1 MLNQMRCC
9 LGLVLAACVAVQA
22 GAVTLYYESPA
33 EEWLEALPLGN
44 GAMGAMGFGWADYE
58 PIQFNED
65 TLRTGQPHDYANE
78 GVAEVG

>member
-33 EEWLEALPLGN
+33 EEWLEALPIGN
-44 GAMGAMGFGWADYE
+44 GAMGAMVFGGVE
-58 PIQFNED
+58 HERIQFNED
-65 TLRTGQPHDYANE
+65 TLWTGQPHDYANE
-78 GVAEVG
+78 GAAEVG